1 MLASFIHYEAVWGK
15 QDMDVEHWERSEELM
30 EHRLC
35 GYPKM
40 ERLRMVPFRFLGTP
54 LGKTCSR
61 RIMTCVQ
68 DFHHSSSWR
77 PTVEIWPTSR

>member
-61 RIMTCVQ
+61 RIILMALRVIMRTTRGETI
-68 DFHHSSSWR
+68 H
-77 PTVEIWPTSR
+77 